1 MKVYVV
7 KKGYRPGIY
16 HSWPEAEEQVKGF
29 PGAEYKSFSNI
40 MEALDYQQMDPEDAL
55 KALQGAED
63 NLQAAIAKVRQG
75 GSKKKQ
81 AENKKEFAA
90 SSKYA
95 AHIFTDGGCRNNGTH
110 KGRHV
115 QADDKAAWA
124 YLIEYG
130 GQKLSASGGRFGA
143 TNNEME
149 MTAFLESLKKLEELG
164 LNDQPLLFSLDS
176 QYVIKAVS
184 DNDQGPAW
192 IKGWQR
198 RGWKKADGSPVANR
212 ELWQEIAKEIAK
224 FAQPEFEWVKGHA
237 NSAGNNFVDGLLNKY
252 MDQM

>member
-1 MKVYVV
+1 
-7 KKGYRPGIY
+7 
-16 HSWPEAEEQVKGF
+16 
-29 PGAEYKSFSNI
+29 

-55 KALQGAED
+55 KALLRGRG
-63 NLQAAIAKVRQG
+63 QAAGRDRQG
-75 GSKKKQ
+75 QTGRKQEKQ
-81 AENKKEFAA
+81 AENKKNLAA

-95 AHIFTDGGCRNNGTH
+95 AHILPTGLPEQWDPQGG
-110 KGRHV
+110 HV

-130 GQKLSASGGRFGA
+130 GQKLSASRFSA

-149 MTAFLESLKKLEELG
+149 MTAFWKALAGRSWKNPI
-164 LNDQPLLFSLDS
+164 NDQPSCSLLDS

-198 RGWKKADGSPVANR
+198 RGWKKADGLPVANR
-212 ELWQEIAKEIAK
+212 ELWQEIAKKWAK
-224 FAQPEFEWVKGHA
+224 FAQPEFEWVKGTPA
-237 NSAGNNFVDGLLNKY
+237 VPATACLNI
-252 MDQM
+252 

>member
-63 NLQAAIAKVRQG
+63 KLQAAIAKVRQG
-75 GSKKKQ
+75 GS
-81 AENKKEFAA
+81 KKEFAA

-110 KGRHV
+110 KGGHV

-184 DNDQGPAW
+184 DNNQGPAW

-198 RGWKKADGSPVANR
+198 RGWKKADGSPVA
-212 ELWQEIAKEIAK
+212 KEMAK